1 MKNIFK
7 SLIICTVLAL
17 LTVGTSNVWAGNRDR
32 SGQAGASHLL
42 IDPWART
49 NGMANAGVAEIRGLE
64 SMYSN
69 VAGLTFVKKTEFSFN
84 RTQYL
89 VGSNAGI
96 SINSIGFAQ
105 HLGRKGKDFGVLGVS
120 FFSQGFG
127 NIDITTVAQPEGG
140 LGTFSPN
147 LMYIGLHYAKSFNN
161 FIKGGIS
168 LKIINE
174 SIADLHATGF
184 ALDAGVQY
192 IAGKF
197 ENFKIGVSLKNIG
210 LPMSYKGD
218 GMTFRGI
225 LSGTTTEQTL
235 AVRSAE
241 YEMPAL
247 LAIGVSYDFLFFGGE
262 YASMSKEDLEAEGLT
277 REDAKHRI
285 TLAGSF
291 TANSYSRDIFAL
303 GLEYGFMNYF
313 MIRAGYAL
321 ENITRQ
327 KEMQYDENGAQAQEL
342 YSLLFNSDSFFAG
355 PSVGAT
361 CVIPLKKG
369 NTGSRIYIDYAYR
382 FTNQWKGS
390 HYIGLKFTL

>member
-1 MKNIFK
+1 MKNTYK
-7 SLIICTVLAL
+7 SLIICTLIAL
-17 LTVGTSNVWAGNRDR
+17 LSVGTSYNVLAGNRDR

-64 SMYSN
+64 SVYSN
-69 VAGLTFVKKTEFSFN
+69 VAGLTYVKKTDFAFN

-89 VGSNAGI
+89 VGSNCGI
-96 SINSIGFAQ
+96 NINALAFAQ
-105 HLGRKGKDFGVLGVS
+105 HLGKTRDFGTLALS
-120 FFSQGFG
+120 FSAMGFG
-127 NIDITTVAQPEGG
+127 NIQITTVNQPEGG
-140 LGTFSPN
+140 LGTFSPS
-147 LMYIGLHYAKSFNN
+147 LSVIGIHYAKSFNN
-161 FIKGGIS
+161 FIKGGVS
-168 LKIINE
+168 LKIVNE
-174 SIADLHATGF
+174 RIADLHATGF

-197 ENFKIGVSLKNIG
+197 ENFKIGVTLKNIG

-218 GMTFRGI
+218 GLSYRGRI
-225 LSGTTTEQTL
+225 NNTTVEQTL

-241 YEMPAL
+241 YEMPSL
-247 LAIGVSYDFLFFGGE
+247 LAIGISYDFLFFGGE
-262 YASMSKEDLEAEGLT
+262 YANMSKAELEEEGLT
-277 REDAKHRI
+277 RDDAAHRI
-285 TLAGSF
+285 TLAGTF

-321 ENITRQ
+321 ENVTKRT
-327 KEMQYDENGAQAQEL
+327 ETDEEGNEL
-342 YSLLFNSDSFFAG
+342 NTILFNNDSFFAG

-361 CVIPLKKG
+361 AVIPLKKG

-382 FTNQWKGS
+382 FTNKWRGNHVMGIKV
-390 HYIGLKFTL
+390 TL

>member
-17 LTVGTSNVWAGNRDR
+17 LTVGSSNVWAGNRDR
-32 SGQAGASHLL
+32 SGQSGASHLL
-42 IDPWART
+42 IDPWARS
-49 NGMANAGVAEIRGLE
+49 NGMANAGIAEIRGLE

-69 VAGLTFVKKTEFSFN
+69 VAGLTYVKKTEISFN

-89 VGSNAGI
+89 VGSRAGI

-105 HLGRKGKDFGVLGVS
+105 HLGRKGKDFGIIGVS
-120 FFSQGFG
+120 FYSMGFG

-147 LMYIGLHYAKSFNN
+147 LMYIGVHYAKSFNN

-168 LKIINE
+168 LKIVNE

-197 ENFKIGVSLKNIG
+197 ENFKIGVALKNIG

-218 GMTFRGI
+218 G
-225 LSGTTTEQTL
+225 LSNTAVINGTTVEQTL
-235 AVRSAE
+235 EVRSAE

-247 LAIGVSYDFLFFGGE
+247 LSIGVSYDFLFFGGE

-277 REDAKHRI
+277 RDDAKHRI

-291 TANSYSRDIFAL
+291 IANSYSRDIFAL

-321 ENITRQ
+321 ESIT
-327 KEMQYDENGAQAQEL
+327 KKMETVYDENGAESQQLAAM
-342 YSLLFNSDSFFAG
+342 LFNSDSFFAG

-382 FTNQWKGS
+382 FTKQWKGN

>member
-7 SLIICTVLAL
+7 SLIICTVIAL
-17 LTVGTSNVWAGNRDR
+17 VTAGTSNVWAGNRDR
-32 SGQAGASHLL
+32 SGQAGAAHLL

-49 NGMANAGVAEIRGLE
+49 NGMANAGIAEIRGLE
-64 SMYSN
+64 SVYSN
-69 VAGLTFVKKTEFSFN
+69 VAGLTYVKKTEICFN

-89 VGSNAGI
+89 VGSNCGI
-96 SINSIGFAQ
+96 NINSLAFAQ
-105 HLGRKGKDFGVLGVS
+105 HLGRNGKDFGTLGLS

-127 NIDITTVAQPEGG
+127 EIPITTVSQPEGG

-161 FIKGGIS
+161 FIKGGVSI
-168 LKIINE
+168 KIINE

-184 ALDAGVQY
+184 AIDAGVQY

-197 ENFKIGVSLKNIG
+197 ENFKIGVTLRNIG

-218 GMTFRGI
+218 GLSYRGVI
-225 LSGTTTEQTL
+225 SNTTVDQTL

-241 YEMPAL
+241 YEMPSL

-277 REDAKHRI
+277 RDDAKHRI

-321 ENITRQ
+321 ESFSKKT
-327 KEMQYDENGAQAQEL
+327 ETTLDDYGQEQVL
-342 YSLLFNSDSFFAG
+342 TSLLVNGDSFFAG

-361 CVIPLKKG
+361 AVIPLKKG
-369 NTGSRIYIDYAYR
+369 NTGSRIYLDYAYR
-382 FTNQWKGS
+382 FTNKWKGN
-390 HYIGLKFTL
+390 HYIGIKFTL

>member
-17 LTVGTSNVWAGNRDR
+17 LTVGSSNVWAGNRDR
-32 SGQAGASHLL
+32 SGQSGASHLL
-42 IDPWART
+42 IDPWARS
-49 NGMANAGVAEIRGLE
+49 NGMANAGIAEIRGLE

-69 VAGLTFVKKTEFSFN
+69 VAGMTYVKKTEFSFN

-89 VGSNAGI
+89 VGSQAGI

-105 HLGRKGKDFGVLGVS
+105 HLGRKGKDFGVIGVS
-120 FFSQGFG
+120 FFSMGFG
-127 NIDITTVAQPEGG
+127 NVDITTVAQPEGG

-147 LMYIGLHYAKSFNN
+147 LMYIGIHYAKSFNN

-174 SIADLHATGF
+174 SISDLHATGF

-192 IAGKF
+192 TAGKF
-197 ENFKIGVSLKNIG
+197 ENFKIGVALKNIG

-218 GMTFRGI
+218 GITYTGVI
-225 LSGTTTEQTL
+225 NGTDVEQTL

-247 LAIGVSYDFLFFGGE
+247 LSIGVSYDFLFFGGE

-277 REDAKHRI
+277 RDDAKHRI

-291 TANSYSRDIFAL
+291 IANSYSRDIFAI

-313 MIRAGYAL
+313 MNRGGYAL
-321 ENITRQ
+321 ENIT
-327 KEMQYDENGAQAQEL
+327 KKTETVYDENGVESQQLSAM
-342 YSLLFNSDSFFAG
+342 LFNSDSFFAG

-382 FTNQWKGS
+382 FTKQWKGN

>member
-17 LTVGTSNVWAGNRDR
+17 LTVGSSNVWAGNRDR
-32 SGQAGASHLL
+32 SGQSGASHLL
-42 IDPWART
+42 IDPWARS
-49 NGMANAGVAEIRGLE
+49 NGMANAGIAEIRGLE

-89 VGSNAGI
+89 VGSQAGI
-96 SINSIGFAQ
+96 NINSIGFAQ

-120 FFSQGFG
+120 FYSMGFG
-127 NIDITTVAQPEGG
+127 NIDITTVNQPEGG

-161 FIKGGIS
+161 FIKGGVSI
-168 LKIINE
+168 KIINE

-197 ENFKIGVSLKNIG
+197 ENFKIGVALKNIG

-218 GMTFRGI
+218 GMSRTAVI
-225 LSGTTTEQTL
+225 NGTTVEQTL
-235 AVRSAE
+235 DVRSAE

-247 LAIGVSYDFLFFGGE
+247 LSIGVSYDFLFFGGE

-277 REDAKHRI
+277 RDDAKHRI

-291 TANSYSRDIFAL
+291 IANSYSRDVFAL

-313 MIRAGYAL
+313 MIRAGYSL
-321 ENITRQ
+321 ENISKK
-327 KEMQYDENGAQAQEL
+327 KETVYDENGVESQQLAAI
-342 YSLLFNSDSFFAG
+342 LFNSDSFFLG

-382 FTNQWKGS
+382 FTKQWKGN